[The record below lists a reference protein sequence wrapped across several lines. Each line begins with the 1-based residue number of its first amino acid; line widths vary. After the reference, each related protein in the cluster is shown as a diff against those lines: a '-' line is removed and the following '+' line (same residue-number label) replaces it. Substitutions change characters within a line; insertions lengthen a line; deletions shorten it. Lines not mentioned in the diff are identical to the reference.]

1 VRRTAIGAGA
11 PPKVVEE
18 SLSVIVPKLMRRFSS
33 KEGYELYDDALP
45 ALHQLRYMGV
55 GTGVTSGGDNRI
67 RAVLKD
73 LGILGL
79 LNPCVISEEVGV
91 DKSDLRIWTEFMQ
104 RTQGIKF
111 REVLHVGD
119 ELDMC
124 ELMIIISL
132 AGIMIQNVVNL
143 VLGIIM
149 ARYER
154 GSTRCYCV
162 GRGIWG
168 RRNGGRMV
176 RNWREW
182 RW

>member
-1 VRRTAIGAGA
+1 
-11 PPKVVEE
+11 
-18 SLSVIVPKLMRRFSS
+18 
-33 KEGYELYDDALP
+33 
-45 ALHQLRYMGV
+45 MGV
-55 GTGVTSGGDNRI
+55 GTGLTSGGDNRI
-67 RAVLKD
+67 RGSLREDRATLLIFFIGAVLKD
-73 LGILGL
+73 LGVLGL

-111 REVLHVGD
+111 QEVLHVGD